1 MILFCSLKRYLK
13 KKKGVYNQMHYVKKV
28 RMIYLIFLSIAVFL
42 GLFYIIKDS
51 KNLTSTAAK
60 NHPTRFFLATPNPT
74 TTEPT
79 PQAISEVQV
88 ETVSTSIKKKVKKYK
103 SLTKFKEDMNFDM
116 DLSKP
121 SGLSKKDFI
130 KLLSGLKSKLLKKH
144 PLIPPDP
151 NGVYKKE
158 ASFIWKLGQKYQVNE
173 IFLTALTGQEGAW
186 CGDSSAIKCNNFT
199 GQKPSGELVYY
210 KSVRKGL
217 EKTAKNLRKRYLK
230 KGRKNLSTIQSLYC
244 PNSTTWDI
252 EVYKCMKTIVY

>member
-1 MILFCSLKRYLK
+1 
-13 KKKGVYNQMHYVKKV
+13 MHYVTIVKKV
-28 RMIYLIFLSIAVFL
+28 RKIRRICLIFIFIAVFL
-42 GLFYIIKDS
+42 GFFYIIKDS

-60 NHPTRFFLATPNPT
+60 NHPTILLSTPIPA

-79 PQAISEVQV
+79 PQVTSEVEV
-88 ETVSTSIKKKVKKYK
+88 ETVKKPTTSTKNHSKKKVKKYK
-103 SLTKFKEDMNFDM
+103 SLKKYKEDMNFDM

-130 KLLSGLKSKLLKKH
+130 KLLSGLKGKLLKKH

-199 GQKPSGELVYY
+199 GQKPSGELVSY
-210 KSVRKGL
+210 KSVQEGL

-230 KGRKNLSTIQSLYC
+230 KDRKNLSTIQSLYC